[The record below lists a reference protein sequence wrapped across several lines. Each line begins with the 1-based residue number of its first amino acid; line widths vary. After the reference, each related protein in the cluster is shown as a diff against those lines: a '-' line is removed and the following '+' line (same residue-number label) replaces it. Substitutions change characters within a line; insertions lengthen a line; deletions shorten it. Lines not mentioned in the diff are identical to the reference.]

1 MYKIINNTQRKTF
14 IYFGAPPR
22 KLDEMIENGDDLIV
36 ISTYSNTIK
45 VPTIRPK
52 NDIIPEL
59 LDQYSDKCRP
69 NWDFDEYKFDL
80 YDEVPLYPELP
91 HTYSKYFAD

>member
-14 IYFGAPPR
+14 IYFGDYPR
-22 KLDEMIENGDDLIV
+22 KLDEMIENGDDLII

-45 VPTIRPK
+45 VPTIRPN
-52 NDIIPEL
+52 NDNIE
-59 LDQYSDKCRP
+59 YSE
-69 NWDFDEYKFDL
+69 NGWDYDEYQFDK

-91 HTYSKYFAD
+91 HTYYKYFIKHP

>member
-45 VPTIRPK
+45 VPTIRPE
-52 NDIIPEL
+52 NDVEPDMYNLGE
-59 LDQYSDKCRP
+59 KE
-69 NWDFDEYKFDL
+69 WDFDEYQFDK
-80 YDEVPLYPELP
+80 YPEVPLYPELP
-91 HTYSKYFAD
+91 HTYAKYFDID